1 MTQTD
6 KEKLEL
12 IEGHPDYLALTPKQ
26 RAFLRT
32 YLETAGDKRAAFA
45 ASGYNAKNDNS
56 REAFTARL
64 LTNPN
69 IRSLIQEYFGFG
81 DLKSQLQ
88 KDEML
93 GILSKEI
100 RRAHDKEVS
109 LVYFIPLLR
118 LYTEIKGWVTPPK
131 PTWTAAK
138 QRKNATKA
146 QKDTKKAAEKTTA
159 SLLDIV
165 HQIEGNTDE
174 QSS

>member
-1 MTQTD
+1 LTEID

-12 IEGHPDYLALTPKQ
+12 ILGHPDYEALTPKQ
-26 RAFLRT
+26 QRFLRA
-32 YLETAGDKRAAFA
+32 YLETAGDKRAAFQ
-45 ASGYNAKNDNS
+45 ASGFNAKTDNS

-64 LTNPN
+64 LKIPN

-88 KDEML
+88 KDELL

-100 RRAHDKEVS
+100 RRAHDKSVS

-118 LYTEIKGWVTPPK
+118 LYTEIKGWVAAPK

-138 QRKNATKA
+138 QRKNVTKA

-165 HQIEGNTDE
+165 HQIEGNNE
-174 QSS
+174 QFS